1 MTAITNKEIEPF
13 VDAKRAAKFLSL
25 TRRRVLE
32 MARAGQVPA
41 HPMGNGSRNIWR
53 FRLSELAE
61 ALVKKPEPITRSTG
75 IIYPGGPLAVPKGK
89 GN

>member
-1 MTAITNKEIEPF
+1 MTTITNKEIEPF

-25 TRRRVLE
+25 TRRRVL
-32 MARAGQVPA
+32 RWPRGGQIPA
-41 HPMGNGSRNIWR
+41 HPMGDGSRRIWR

-61 ALVKKPEPITRSTG
+61 AMVKKPDSITHSTS
-75 IIYPGGPLAVPKGK
+75 IICPGGPLAVPTRK